1 MSLSVAAAASAATS
15 PLTAQQVQ
23 AAADAASAVF
33 LPSWSLASS
42 APLDQVT
49 SSAAQ
54 NLANVVVYDQT
65 ARLSGNTAVTA
76 VASGSSDSTT
86 ITYGAGGVPADS
98 VAIPELAGGGPTSNA
113 VTPTVDDQTV
123 TVQGSGTP
131 GDLDGQAGVYSA
143 QYQSEYVFDD
153 QGSASVSLASD
164 LSGVTAQSIA
174 GNFTLQLAQDVRS
187 NTVADATTGGLDF
200 TQDGATQFVQ
210 SVTKLLL
217 SRNFT
222 ADQAASSAAELAQ
235 AITGSAQTVTL
246 DLQGRTDS
254 SQSFLH
260 APSPGDGSQ
269 VTVDGYDYD
278 EQSADDI
285 DISLDTGT
293 GALSVNL
300 DERYQGSSSSATTEQ
315 TDDLGAALDGAPFQ
329 GLGVIVDGTVGVQ
342 STQGAAGSPLQESD
356 TTTRFASA
364 QSSISATT
372 TAGGSLS
379 ITDDHTEGALR
390 TQDIGAAQTLQQES
404 RTEFNIIAP
413 TVSILFNGAV
423 KAAAADGSATPAVP
437 TAPAH
442 LTIKS
447 LGAGASALHPQ
458 TAFTVTELT
467 HILDLLQP
475 ATPQAV
481 AQSDV
486 GQAPS
491 ATAAPPADAKLQ
503 SLTTSQA
510 SLTAAVTTKGYAND
524 SETLN
529 QNNSFLSALYI
540 SPSQAKGGTQVT
552 A

>member
-1 MSLSVAAAASAATS
+1 MSLSVAASASAANS

-23 AAADAASAVF
+23 SAADAAASS
-33 LPSWSLASS
+33 LPAWSLTSS

-54 NLANVVVYDQT
+54 NLANIVVYDQT

-76 VASGSSDSTT
+76 AASGSSDATT
-86 ITYGAGGVPADS
+86 ITYGVGGVPADS
-98 VAIPELAGGGPTSNA
+98 VAIPELAGGGPTSSA
-113 VTPTVDDQTV
+113 ITPTVDDHTV
-123 TVQGSGTP
+123 TVQGSGVP
-131 GDLDGQAGVYSA
+131 GDLDGQAGVYSEH
-143 QYQSEYVFDD
+143 YQSDYVFDN
-153 QGSASVSLASD
+153 QGSASVSLASN
-164 LSGVTAQSIA
+164 LSGVTAQSVA
-174 GNFTLQLAQDVRS
+174 GNFTLQLAQDLQS

-200 TQDGATQFVQ
+200 TQGGAAQFVQ

-217 SRNFT
+217 ARNFT

-246 DLQGRTDS
+246 DLQGRTDT

-269 VTVDGYDYD
+269 VTASGYDYD

-285 DISLDTGT
+285 GISLDTGT

-300 DERYQGSSSSATTEQ
+300 DERYQGSSSSATTAQ
-315 TDDLGAALDGAPFQ
+315 TDDLGAALDSAPLQ
-329 GLGVIVDGTVGVQ
+329 GLGVVVDGTVGVQ
-342 STQGAAGSPLQESD
+342 STQSTAGSPLQESD
-356 TTTRFASA
+356 TTTRFGSA
-364 QSSISATT
+364 QSSVTLTT
-372 TAGGSLS
+372 TAGSSLS

-404 RTEFNIIAP
+404 RTEFNTIAP
-413 TVSILFNGAV
+413 TVSILFNGAA
-423 KAAAADGSATPAVP
+423 KAAAADGSATPATPAAP
-437 TAPAH
+437 TH

-458 TAFTVTELT
+458 TAFAVTELT

-475 ATPQAV
+475 ATPQA
-481 AQSDV
+481 QSGA
-486 GQAPS
+486 GQSPS
-491 ATAAPPADAKLQ
+491 ATAALPADAKLQ

-510 SLTAAVTTKGYAND
+510 SLTTTVTTKGYANNSD
-524 SETLN
+524 TLN
-529 QNNSFLSALYI
+529 QNNRFLSALYI